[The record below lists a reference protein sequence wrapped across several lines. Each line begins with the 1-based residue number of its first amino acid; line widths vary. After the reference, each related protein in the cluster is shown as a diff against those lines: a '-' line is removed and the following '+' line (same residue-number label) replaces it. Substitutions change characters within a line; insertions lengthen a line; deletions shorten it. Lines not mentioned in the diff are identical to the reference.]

1 MAWVLDCSVA
11 LAWGLPDERSAR
23 AERFLKD
30 LSASESLWVPSLWW
44 YELSNGLTV
53 ARRRHRVADADVE
66 RLVELYRALPVQTDD
81 AAGPDLV
88 GRLRGVADTYDLS
101 AYDAAY
107 LELAQRRGLRLA
119 TLDRALAR
127 AARKAGVDV
136 LGRRVGRSHT

>member
-1 MAWVLDCSVA
+1 MSWVLDCSVA
-11 LAWGLPDERSAR
+11 LAWGLPDECSAR
-23 AERFLKD
+23 AERFLTA
-30 LSASESLWVPSLWW
+30 LSASDALWVPSLWW

-53 ARRRHRVADADVE
+53 ARRRHRVADAEIE
-66 RLVELYRALPVQTDD
+66 RLVELYRALPVRTDD
-81 AAGPDLV
+81 AAGPDLLR
-88 GRLRGVADTYDLS
+88 RLRTVADTYNLS

-136 LGRRVGRSHT
+136 LGR